1 MLRFLVRRVLLALLT
16 LFLLSVVV
24 FYATHLL
31 PGNVG
36 QRILGPFADKDAVK
50 LLNHELGTDRPIL
63 TQYVDWI
70 THALRGDFG
79 DSLNYDVP
87 VTEKLRPALGYS
99 ARLAIFAFVL
109 VVPFSILGG
118 VVAGRRRGRALDRII
133 TVGSLSATV
142 VPEFVW
148 AVGFIFVFA
157 VRLKWLPSSA
167 VAPEGASVFTQYK
180 HLLLPAL
187 CLVMVLFGY
196 IARTARSGVVEALDA
211 DYVRTAQLKGLTD
224 RTVLG
229 RHVLRNALLPTIAVV
244 ATQVGYLL
252 GGLVTVELIFGYPGF
267 GDLLVNA
274 VRQLDFPLL
283 QAAVLISGCLYVL
296 MTFLADV
303 LYAALNPR
311 IRQKVVQ

>member
-1 MLRFLVRRVLLALLT
+1 MLRFLVRRLLLAVLT
-16 LFLLSVVV
+16 LFLLSIVV

-36 QRILGPFADKDAVK
+36 QRILGPFADKDAVA
-50 LLNHELGTDRPIL
+50 LLNRQLGTDRPIL
-63 TQYVDWI
+63 RQYIDWI
-70 THALRGDFG
+70 GDAIRGDFG
-79 DSLNYDVP
+79 QSLNYQVP
-87 VTEKLRPALGYS
+87 VAEKLRPALGYS

-109 VVPFSILGG
+109 VVPLSILGG
-118 VVAGRRRGRALDRII
+118 VVAGRRRGSLIDRVI

-142 VPEFVW
+142 IPEFVW
-148 AVGFIFVFA
+148 AVMFILIFA
-157 VRLKWLPSSA
+157 VRLKWLPTAA
-167 VAPEGASVFTQYK
+167 VAPDGANVFTQYK

-224 RTVLG
+224 RRVLG

-252 GGLVTVELIFGYPGF
+252 GGLVVVEQIFNYPGF

-283 QAAVLISGCLYVL
+283 QAAVLISGSLYIV
-296 MTFLADV
+296 MTFVADV

-311 IRQKVVQ
+311 IRQRVLG